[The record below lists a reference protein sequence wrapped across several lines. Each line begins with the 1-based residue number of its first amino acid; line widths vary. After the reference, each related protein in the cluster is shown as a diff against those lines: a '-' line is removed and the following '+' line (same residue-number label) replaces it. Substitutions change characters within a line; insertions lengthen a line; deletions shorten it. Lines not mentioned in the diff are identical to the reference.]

1 MNLSIENAKKTKY
14 TQTLLGRKRFLRDID
29 SKNGMIRAMAER
41 NAINTP
47 IQGTAA
53 DIIKVAMINI
63 EKQLIKNK
71 LKSKMT
77 MQVHDELVFDMY
89 KKEESLLRSIIKQEM
104 EGAINLNVPL
114 VVDIGVGENW
124 LSAH

>member
-1 MNLSIENAKKTKY
+1 
-14 TQTLLGRKRFLRDID
+14 
-29 SKNGMIRAMAER
+29 MIRAMAER

-63 EKQLIKNK
+63 EKQLIKNDM
-71 LKSKMT
+71 KSKMT

-89 KKEESLLRSIIKQEM
+89 KKEERLLRNIIKQEM

-114 VVDIGVGENW
+114 VVDIGVGESW

>member
-63 EKQLIKNK
+63 EKQLIKNDM
-71 LKSKMT
+71 KSKMT

-89 KKEESLLRSIIKQEM
+89 KKEERLLRKIIKQEM

-114 VVDIGVGENW
+114 VVDIGVGESW